1 MSRLANECWG
11 REVSRVRAMWQGGP
25 LRQWS
30 AFKTTLTPMSYAE
43 GGFVGSYVCGQCLA
57 TCSGVYL
64 VREEQKWLCRPCK
77 SKIQPSSTGRKAVN
91 AVQPLWGETELDGR
105 R

>member
-1 MSRLANECWG
+1 
-11 REVSRVRAMWQGGP
+11 MWQGGP

-57 TCSGVYL
+57 SSSGVYL
-64 VREEQKWLCRPCK
+64 VREEQKWLCGRCK
-77 SKIQPSSTGRKAVN
+77 SK
-91 AVQPLWGETELDGR
+91 VQPPGTGSAATNSMQQLGHSSQQDGR
-105 R
+105 E

>member
-1 MSRLANECWG
+1 MRPPAESSA
-11 REVSRVRAMWQGGP
+11 SIRAMWEGGP

-30 AFKTTLTPMSYAE
+30 ASKTTLTPMGYAE

-57 TCSGVYL
+57 TSSGVYL
-64 VREEQKWLCRPCK
+64 VREEQKWLCGPCK
-77 SKIQPSSTGRKAVN
+77 SKIQLP
-91 AVQPLWGETELDGR
+91 GEVLGTTNLMQRLERDPAQGGR